1 MKNLQNSGIKM
12 EISVKKIGKLTLLK
26 IYFIGLFIPLFLLG
40 LIFGILS
47 LFGYS
52 TVTVSGNVITGLEGL
67 CYGILICVGLS
78 FNLTLFL
85 WLLSLFGLWVYSL
98 FLPMKIKFMEYKE

>member
-1 MKNLQNSGIKM
+1 M

-40 LIFGILS
+40 LVSRILFFKEFGAVII
-47 LFGYS
+47 Y
-52 TVTVSGNVITGLEGL
+52 GNVLTGWEGL
-67 CYGILICVGLS
+67 CYGILLS
-78 FNLTLFL
+78 IGFSLTVPLFL

-98 FLPMKIKFMEYKE
+98 FSPIRIKFVEYKE